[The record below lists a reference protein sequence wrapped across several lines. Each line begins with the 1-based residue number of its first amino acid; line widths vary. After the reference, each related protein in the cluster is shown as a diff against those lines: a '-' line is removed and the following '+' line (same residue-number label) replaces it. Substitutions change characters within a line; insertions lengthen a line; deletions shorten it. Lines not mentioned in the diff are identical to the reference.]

1 MKWLNLKILLIV
13 IALQLF
19 NCNIDAQ
26 VAPVHH
32 IEKPIVGLAMSG
44 GGAKGLSY
52 IGMLQVID
60 SIGLPVQFIAGTSM
74 GAIIGGFTA
83 IGYSPDYLL
92 DLANNIDWNY
102 LLVNRPLRQYVPYF
116 EKNLRSNYIL
126 TSYIDDNF
134 KIETPN
140 GALRTQRLSDLFTR
154 LYSPFYKIDDFS
166 EFPVPFLCVAV
177 DLQTGKPVEFTDGYL
192 PDALVASMSI
202 PIAVRP
208 KNINGRLFVDGGMI
222 NNFPVI
228 NLYERGV
235 ENIIGFD
242 VEKPVVDIDSI
253 NTVLKVANQ
262 IISVNRRFS
271 TEFGYDNASVVM
283 RPDIDDFGLASFGD
297 TERIIE
303 VGRNEVLKHEDYL
316 VTLRDS
322 LLAMGYQ
329 PNHHL
334 NTKPLDSVYVDSYAF
349 DGLNMVSADY
359 VTSKFQ
365 FDIPGYVTFDE
376 IEETLEIL
384 RASFLFDHA
393 IYKLRPSEN
402 DEDNVMLAFE
412 FDERS
417 MNTVSAGL
425 NYSNYRYVTF
435 MMNLTMRNALLP
447 SSLFTADLGLGLYP
461 YLSAEYVFVRGKFF
475 EPGVSLMS
483 SFMPARYYRDN
494 GSLIYRCSMLNT
506 NISAFLKTNFHESNS
521 MASLSL
527 SYEKFNQLLPVGE
540 NVELGKSDFLTSG
553 FRYYHNSLDN
563 NVFSSKGFMVD
574 LNGKLILADFDSQ
587 TNMSFFSNVDM
598 KYSYSIGND
607 AFPLAINTRAFL
619 GLSFGDNLPA
629 EYRYYVGGN
638 ENMFTGMNIV
648 NYPGLSLMRRSAD
661 NTFILTESLQ
671 YNLLKFNYL
680 SLSAGLAAF
689 DMNFTHFDF
698 NDSFDAF
705 VGLSYG
711 IKLNPFPIEISLSR
725 SLLNDEYTF
734 LFNVGY
740 FIR

>member
-1 MKWLNLKILLIV
+1 MKWLNLKILLLFFV
-13 IALQLF
+13 LRLF
-19 NCNIDAQ
+19 NGVLGAQ
-26 VAPVHH
+26 NAPVHH

-52 IGMLQVID
+52 IGMLKGLD
-60 SIGLPVQFIAGTSM
+60 SIGLPVQYIAGTSM
-74 GAIIGGFTA
+74 GAILGGFTA

-92 DLANNIDWNY
+92 DLAKSLDWNY
-102 LLVNRPLRQYVPYF
+102 LLVNRPLKQHVPYY
-116 EKNLRSNYIL
+116 EKNIRSNYII
-126 TSYIDDNF
+126 TSYIDD
-134 KIETPN
+134 KLRIETPN
-140 GALRTQRLSDLFTR
+140 GALRTQRLSDLFTK

-177 DLQTGKPVEFTDGYL
+177 DLQTGKTVEFTDGYL

-208 KNINGRLFVDGGMI
+208 KNINGRFFVDGGMV

-242 VEKPVVDIDSI
+242 VEKPVADIDSI
-253 NTVLKVANQ
+253 NTVFKVAGQ
-262 IISVNRRFS
+262 IISINRRFS

-283 RPDIDDFGLASFGD
+283 RPDIEDFGVASFGHTD
-297 TERIIE
+297 SIIE
-303 VGRNEVLKHEDYL
+303 SGKREVIKHEKYL
-316 VTLRDS
+316 VSLRDS
-322 LLAMGYQ
+322 LLDLGYQ

-334 NTKPLDSVYVDSYAF
+334 NTTPLDSVYVDSYAF
-349 DGLNMVSADY
+349 DGLNIVSADY

-365 FDIPGYVTFDE
+365 FNIPGYVTFDE

-384 RASFLFDHA
+384 RASFLFDYV
-393 IYKLRPSEN
+393 IYRLQPSEN

-412 FDERS
+412 FDESS
-417 MNTVSAGL
+417 MNTVSAGF

-447 SSLFTADLGLGLYP
+447 SSLFTADLGFGLYP
-461 YLSAEYVFVRGKFF
+461 YLSVEYDFVRDKFLQ
-475 EPGVSLMS
+475 PGLSVMTSL
-483 SFMPARYYRDN
+483 MPARYYRDN

-506 NISAFLKTNFHESNS
+506 NLSAFLKTHFHESNS
-521 MASLSL
+521 MASLSF

-540 NVELGKSDFLTSG
+540 NVTLETSDFLTSG

-563 NVFSSKGFMVD
+563 TVFSSDGFMID
-574 LNGKLILADFDSQ
+574 FNGKFILTDFDPQ
-587 TNMSFFSNVDM
+587 TNASFFSNVEL
-598 KYSYSIGND
+598 KYSYAVDNKM
-607 AFPLAINTRAFL
+607 FPLVFNTNAFV
-619 GLSFGDNLPA
+619 GLSFGDNLPN
-629 EYRYYVGGN
+629 EYRYYVGGS
-638 ENMFTGMNIV
+638 ENMFTSMNIV
-648 NYPGLSLMRRSAD
+648 NYPGLNLMRRSAD

-671 YNLLKFNYL
+671 YNFLRFNYL

-689 DMNFTHFDF
+689 DVNFNKFDF
-698 NDSFDAF
+698 KESFDAF

-711 IKLNPFPIEISLSR
+711 IRLNPFPVKISLSK
-725 SLLNDEYTF
+725 SLVNDEYTF

-740 FIR
+740 FLR